1 MHSNLNK
8 WSLAVSAS
16 LCMASAALAQ
26 SAPPPLKIGVMTDMS
41 GIFSHMGGGGSAH
54 AAAMAAKDFGGKV
67 NGRTIEI
74 VSADHQNKTEVGA
87 SIARKWYENDG
98 VEMITDLTNSAVAVA
113 VQNIAKGLGKIN
125 IVAGGATEALTGKEC
140 SPTGIHWIYS
150 TYSLAVGTTKAVV
163 GQGAKKWF
171 FITADYA
178 FGHAMHTR
186 ASKIIRDM
194 GGTVAGN
201 VLVPLGTTDYSSY
214 FLQAKA
220 SGAEAIGLAV
230 AGNDLITAI
239 KQATEFGITKGGQRL
254 VASIIFLPEIDAM
267 GLETAQGLMLTTSFY
282 WDRDERTR
290 EWAKRFAPGN
300 GGKMPTVVHASTY
313 SAVTNY
319 LKAVEATKSSDPKVV
334 MQKMRETPVD
344 DFFARNAFIRAD
356 GTLVHDLILAEVKK
370 PSESK
375 ARWDYY
381 KVLATVPGK
390 EAFIPL
396 DQSECPLV
404 KKS

>member
-16 LCMASAALAQ
+16 LFLASAALAQ

-113 VQNIAKGLGKIN
+113 VQNVAKGLGKIN

-163 GQGAKKWF
+163 AQGAKKWF

-178 FGHAMHTR
+178 FGHAMHSR

-201 VLVPLGTTDYSSY
+201 VLVPLGTTDYSAY
-214 FLQAKA
+214 LLQAKA

-230 AGNDLITAI
+230 AGNDLINAI
-239 KQATEFGITKGGQRL
+239 KQANEFGITKGGQRL
-254 VASIIFLPEIDAM
+254 IASIIFLPEIDAM
-267 GLETAQGLMLTTSFY
+267 GLETSQGLMLTTSFY

-319 LKAVEATKSSDPKVV
+319 LKAVAATKSSDPKVV

-344 DFFARNAFIRAD
+344 DFFARNAFIRPD
-356 GTLVHDLILAEVKK
+356 GALVHDLILAEVKK

-390 EAFIPL
+390 EAFVPL
-396 DQSECPLV
+396 DQSECPLL